1 MVRFIATESGN
12 EIVRSWWRRKRE
24 LWLNGDRGSVLQD
37 EKKSWSSVAQD
48 VEVLN
53 TTKVA
58 KFYVLCIFTTGGL
71 KNLRTVP

>member
-1 MVRFIATESGN
+1 M
-12 EIVRSWWRRKRE
+12 
-24 LWLNGDRGSVLQD
+24 WLNGDRGSVLPD
-37 EKKSWSSVAQD
+37 EKKSWGSVAQD

-58 KFYVLCIFTTGGL
+58 KFYVLCIFTTGRL